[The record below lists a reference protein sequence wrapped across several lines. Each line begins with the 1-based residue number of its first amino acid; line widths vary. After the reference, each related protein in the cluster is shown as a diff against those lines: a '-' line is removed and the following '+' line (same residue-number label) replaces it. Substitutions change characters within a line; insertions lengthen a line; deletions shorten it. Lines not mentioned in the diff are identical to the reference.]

1 MCGRYLFSAAGSKE
15 LQAIA
20 EQVRQKYGTKAASFT
35 MPEEMYP
42 SVTAPVLV
50 RENGNITPDLQSWG
64 LPGLRSGLVINARAE
79 TVSQRPMFRRSLF
92 DRRCV
97 IPTAGFY
104 EWDGAKHK
112 YYFHLPHEPVLY
124 LAGIY
129 DNVNGVNSFV
139 ILTTAPNDSMKEI
152 HDRMPLVL
160 LPEQVGPWLTEP
172 EKVLEILAAEPPM
185 LVKSRTD
192 GQLAL
197 DDLA

>member
-1 MCGRYLFSAAGSKE
+1 MCGRYLFSVSGSKE
-15 LQAIA
+15 LEAIA
-20 EQVRQKYGTKAASFT
+20 AQVRQKYGTKAANFA

-42 SVTAPVLV
+42 SATAPVLV
-50 RENGNITPDLQSWG
+50 QEDGKLTAELQSWG
-64 LPGLRSGLVINARAE
+64 LPGLRSGLIINARAE
-79 TVSQRPMFRRSLF
+79 TVSVRQMFRRSLF

-129 DNVNGVNSFV
+129 DCVGGVNSFV

-160 LPEQVGPWLTEP
+160 LPEQVGPWLTNP
-172 EKVLEILAAEPPM
+172 EKVLEILAATPPM
-185 LVKSRTD
+185 LAKSRTD